1 MTSYTGPFFNQLYHI
16 KYAFSTGVFDAL
28 APAMLNFMR
37 TGSTLYISLVFL
49 SMVFQPE
56 KGKERAEGL
65 KVSIACFTIAII
77 LLSQVGSTSV
87 VLQVFWAIE
96 DMSLA
101 MSVDILKKLPEYT
114 GIGSLPYPL
123 AIDEATIQ
131 VGGESIL
138 NGYAVLAAL
147 IEQQMLDVLKLF
159 GEIAY
164 GEGITLGPAIV
175 ARLIMCII
183 GMLPFLFVLGI
194 FAAFMAEAMF
204 KYVAMAT
211 ATPILIALFPVKFFR
226 PFSTAGLRILIG
238 AFFTLVFAAG
248 AMGFTLVAV
257 DNFKG
262 NINQQLALAT
272 EASNTIDSLR
282 FRYHCNEYMNWYD
295 KIIPSSETW
304 SILFGDLEP
313 YQLDP
318 PISKQQCID
327 SIERTNK
334 ASWIVFD
341 PAFLMMI
348 VVGFLSVLLHLS
360 AKTLASNISGA
371 NDGPGPAAAVVMGAK
386 MAAAGGA
393 AGAMKYGGGALFG
406 RGGAG
411 ASMNDIMKGNK
422 NVTAGGMQGVGQ
434 SLAAHGLIGS
444 AVGAATNPFRGGSR
458 PPNPANPT
466 GGSPIGSN
474 RFSTGGGSGSMMGS
488 PQERK
493 EFADMMTK
501 SFTQAMR
508 ESGIGRNR
516 DGS

>member
-1 MTSYTGPFFNQLYHI
+1 MSSYSGPFFNELYHI
-16 KYAFSTGVFDAL
+16 KYAFSTGVFDTL
-28 APAMLNFMR
+28 APAMLSFMR

-101 MSVDILKKLPEYT
+101 IAIEILRALPTYAT
-114 GIGSLPYPL
+114 LSDLPY
-123 AIDEATIQ
+123 AMDTQGATIL
-131 VGGESIL
+131 VGGQTIV
-138 NGYAVLAAL
+138 N
-147 IEQQMLDVLKLF
+147 EQQMFDVLLMMKD
-159 GEIAY
+159 IAY
-164 GEGITLGPAIV
+164 GNGTILSPGAV
-175 ARLIMCII
+175 ARVIMSII
-183 GMLPFLFVLGI
+183 GTLPYLFVLGI

-226 PFSTAGLRILIG
+226 PFSTAGIRILIG

-248 AMGFTLVAV
+248 AMGFTMVAIA
-257 DNFKG
+257 NFKDDIETKLSSSRNAG
-262 NINQQLALAT
+262 LDGLVYKVWCDPGFAWAPPRNAVGALT
-272 EASNTIDSLR
+272 YYDQTSPSLQSL
-282 FRYHCNEYMNWYD
+282 
-295 KIIPSSETW
+295 KLT
-304 SILFGDLEP
+304 
-313 YQLDP
+313 Q
-318 PISKQQCID
+318 QQCAQAEELSREGD
-327 SIERTNK
+327 
-334 ASWIVFD
+334 WIVFS
-341 PAFLMMI
+341 PEYLMLI

-406 RGGAG
+406 GGGAG
-411 ASMNDIMKGNK
+411 ASMKDIMRGNK

-434 SLAAHGLIGS
+434 SLAAHGLVGS
-444 AVGAATNPFRGGSR
+444 AIGAATNPFRGGSR

-474 RFSTGGGSGSMMGS
+474 RFSTGGGNGNMMGS

>member
-1 MTSYTGPFFNQLYHI
+1 MSSYSGPFFNELYHI
-16 KYAFSTGVFDAL
+16 KYAFSTGVFDTL
-28 APAMLNFMR
+28 SPAMLSFMR

-77 LLSQVGSTSV
+77 LLSQIGSTSV

-101 MSVDILKKLPEYT
+101 IAIEILRALPTYAT
-114 GIGSLPYPL
+114 LTDLPY
-123 AIDEATIQ
+123 AMDTQGATIL
-131 VGGESIL
+131 VGGQTIV
-138 NGYAVLAAL
+138 NGYAVLAGL
-147 IEQQMLDVLKLF
+147 IEQQMLDVLMMMKD
-159 GEIAY
+159 IASRSSSTILSP
-164 GEGITLGPAIV
+164 GAVTRV
-175 ARLIMCII
+175 VMCVV

-226 PFSTAGLRILIG
+226 PFSTAGIRILIG

-248 AMGFTLVAV
+248 AMGFTMVAIA
-257 DNFKG
+257 NFKDDIETTLIASRNSG
-262 NINQQLALAT
+262 IESLAYRVWCDPGFAFAPPRKALGGLTYYNQ
-272 EASNTIDSLR
+272 DSPGMAEQKLNAEE
-282 FRYHCNEYMNWYD
+282 CNEAAHLA
-295 KIIPSSETW
+295 SE
-304 SILFGDLEP
+304 GD
-313 YQLDP
+313 
-318 PISKQQCID
+318 
-327 SIERTNK
+327 
-334 ASWIVFD
+334 WIVLS
-341 PAFLMMI
+341 PPYLMLI

-393 AGAMKYGGGALFG
+393 AGVMKYGGGALFG
-406 RGGAG
+406 GGGAG
-411 ASMNDIMKGNK
+411 ASMKDIMRGNK

-434 SLAAHGLIGS
+434 SLAAHGLLGS
-444 AVGAATNPFRGGSR
+444 AIGAATNPFRGGSR

-474 RFSTGGGSGSMMGS
+474 RFSTGGGNGNMMGS